1 MQEEHRLWQQSKP
14 PSHFISVTDLSADGA
29 RAVLRLAQKMK
40 AMTQRGEELCH
51 FPHPAAVAMI
61 FEKPSLRTRVTFE
74 VGLFQLGAH
83 AVYLTQQDI
92 QMGKREAVMDVAR
105 NLGRWVQA
113 IVARVYHHQV
123 LYELADYAG
132 VPVIN
137 ALSDL
142 EHPCQSL
149 ADHMTIRERKGEGR
163 LQLAWVGDG
172 NNVCH
177 SYLLLGVMLG
187 HQMRVATPEEYEP
200 EPEILTQAKRIGA
213 ETGGTL
219 LLTHDPVEAVAGVDA
234 VYTDIWVSMGYE
246 TEREIRMRTFSE
258 FQLNSKLLAHA
269 KPDAIVLHCLP
280 ARRGEE
286 ITDEVLDGSQSA
298 AWDEAE
304 NRLHTQKALLAFM
317 LGQGSVG
324 GNS

>member
-1 MQEEHRLWQQSKP
+1 MKSATQQ
-14 PSHFISVTDLSADGA
+14 
-29 RAVLRLAQKMK
+29 
-40 AMTQRGEELCH
+40 GEELYR
-51 FPHPAAVAMI
+51 FARPAAVAMI

-113 IVARVYHHQV
+113 VVARVFHHQV

-149 ADHMTIRERKGEGR
+149 ADHMTIQERKGEGC
-163 LQLAWVGDG
+163 LQLSWVGDG

-177 SYLLLGVMLG
+177 SYLLLGVLLG
-187 HQMRVATPEEYEP
+187 HQMRIATPEGFGP
-200 EPEILTQAKRIGA
+200 EPEIIGKAKAIGA
-213 ETGGTL
+213 ATGGSVL
-219 LLTHDPVEAVAGVDA
+219 VTHDPVEAVQGADA
-234 VYTDIWVSMGYE
+234 VYTDVWVSMGYE
-246 TEREIRMRTFSE
+246 TEREIRMRTFHE
-258 FQLNSKLLAHA
+258 FQLNSALLARA

-286 ITDEVLDGSQSA
+286 ITDEVLDGAQSA

-304 NRLHTQKALLAFM
+304 NRLHTQKALLTLM
-317 LGQGSVG
+317 LSYKL
-324 GNS
+324 